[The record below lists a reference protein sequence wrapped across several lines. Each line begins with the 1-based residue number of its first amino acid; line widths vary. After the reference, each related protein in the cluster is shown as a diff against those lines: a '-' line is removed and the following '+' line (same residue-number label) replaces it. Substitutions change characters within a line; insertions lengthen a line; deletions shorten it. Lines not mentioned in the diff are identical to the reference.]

1 MKQDDELS
9 KLLYHHPEVH
19 NRIIVDR
26 RDFEEDVSLEY
37 VYPKGD
43 DRWPDLSESER
54 MI

>member
-9 KLLYHHPEVH
+9 KSLFHHPEVC
-19 NRIIVDR
+19 RIIEDR
-26 RDFEEDVSLEY
+26 RDFEVDVSLEY
-37 VYPKGD
+37 GYPKGD